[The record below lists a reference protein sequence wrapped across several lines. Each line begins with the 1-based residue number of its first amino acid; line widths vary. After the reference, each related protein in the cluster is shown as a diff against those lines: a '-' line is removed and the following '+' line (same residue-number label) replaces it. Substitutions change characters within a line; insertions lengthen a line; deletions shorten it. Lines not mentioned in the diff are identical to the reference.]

1 MPLRQFLN
9 LLLAVL
15 IFALGALGPSFA
27 WNGAGPISAAMAQDD
42 DDEEEE
48 GDDDDDDDQDN
59 DDDDDRRGN
68 DRDDDDDED
77 DQRTPMIRAAP
88 VPPAFLPSRPEPAPE
103 LLVTLSDTVS
113 VEQVEGLGFT
123 VLATDDIDLVGR
135 TVARLAL
142 PENLAIAEARQ
153 ALAELTGDAPP
164 VENTLY
170 TLQSLPCTPEGCA
183 ALEMMGWSADGMC
196 EASPRIGIIDTPVD
210 TARPGLEGS
219 RIEVFS
225 VLSVDRQ
232 PAPPD
237 HGSAIAALIVGQPGS
252 VVPGPLP
259 NAELIAAGAFHR
271 GEFGSISADAFDII
285 RALDILSERDLDVLN
300 MSLAGDE
307 NALVATAL
315 DALVASGVRVVAAV
329 GNRGP
334 AAPPQFPAAH
344 EAIVAV
350 TAVDAERRIYRQATH
365 GDHVDFAA
373 PGVEMWVA
381 TADGGHLQSGTSFA
395 SPLVAAAL
403 ALGASPGDLAADAID
418 LGDPGR
424 DPVFGH
430 GLVQLPDC

>member
-1 MPLRQFLN
+1 MQLRQFLN
-9 LLLAVL
+9 LLLAVVVL
-15 IFALGALGPSFA
+15 ALGALGPTLA
-27 WNGAGPISAAMAQDD
+27 WNGAGPTSVAMAQDD
-42 DDEEEE
+42 D
-48 GDDDDDDDQDN
+48 DDDDDDDQDDD
-59 DDDDDRRGN
+59 DDDDDRRGS
-68 DRDDDDDED
+68 DRDDDGDGDDD
-77 DQRTPMIRAAP
+77 DDDRPARVIRAAP

-103 LLVTLSDTVS
+103 LLVTLSETVS
-113 VEQVEGLGFT
+113 VEQVERLGFT

-135 TVARLAL
+135 MVARLAL

-153 ALAELTGDAPP
+153 ALAELAGDALP

-183 ALEMMGWSADGMC
+183 ALEMVGWGADSQC
-196 EASPRIGIIDTPVD
+196 EASPRIGMIDTPVD
-210 TARPGLEGS
+210 AARPGLEGS
-219 RIEVFS
+219 RIET
-225 VLSVDRQ
+225 LSALSADRQ

-252 VVPGPLP
+252 TAPGPLP

-271 GEFGSISADAFDII
+271 GEFGAISADAFDIV
-285 RALDILSERDLDVLN
+285 RALDALSERDLDVLN
-300 MSLAGDE
+300 MSLAGEE
-307 NALVATAL
+307 NALVADAL
-315 DALVASGVRVVAAV
+315 DALVSSGVRVVAAV

-344 EAIVAV
+344 DGIIAV
-350 TAVDAERRIYRQATH
+350 TAIDAERRIYRQAVH

-403 ALGASPGDLAADAID
+403 ALGDSPDDLAADAID

-424 DPVFGH
+424 DAVFGH
-430 GLVQLPDC
+430 GLVQFPDC